1 MKTKNIM
8 ILLFTIILLN
18 GIYAASTD
26 YDTINLVADTYNY
39 SPVPVIPGEEFELW
53 IQLTNNSNIVAEN
66 INYLLDLEYPFEIS
80 DFNNT
85 TQTISRLSP
94 YQSTIIKYKL
104 KTDIKAQ
111 DGTYE
116 LNFKYRPGNSEIY
129 NLKKYEI
136 DVASETSVLE
146 VTKIELSDLSIGA
159 DGTLNITISNLS
171 ARAVRDVFVT
181 LEDATGD
188 YISVLDLKTQYFDH
202 INANS
207 EIIATYKINVAKT
220 VTQTS
225 YPLPLTVRYTSSS
238 GEDTITRDIGVKIN
252 DNPKMVLNIINIGE
266 NNNNKLY
273 IGNKEKI
280 ELEIYNVG
288 NIDAEAVYAE
298 MTSTI
303 SLEQPKYFVG
313 SIEKDNY
320 DSVVLEFNTK
330 TDIKPGSYPVQL
342 TIKYKDASLKE
353 QEITKGITVEVVKN
367 PKNKSIFSGIFSFL
381 IGIVVFVIILAL
393 LILFLRWANKTLL
406 KPAFGGIID
415 KIFKRKKKWIQKNI
429 NHWLIS
435 P

>member
-66 INYLLDLEYPFEIS
+66 VNYILDLEYPFEIS

-116 LNFKYRPGNSEIY
+116 LNFKYRPENSEIY

-146 VTKIELSDLSIGA
+146 VTKTELSDLSIGA
-159 DGTLNITISNLS
+159 DGTLKITISNLS
-171 ARAVRDVFVT
+171 AKAVRDVFVT
-181 LEDATGD
+181 LEDSTGD
-188 YISVLDLKTQYFDH
+188 YISVLDLKTQYLDH

-225 YPLPLTVRYTSSS
+225 YPLPLTVRYTTNS
-238 GEDTITRDIGVKIN
+238 GEQTITRDIGVKIN
-252 DNPKMVLNIINIGE
+252 DNPKMVLNIINLGE

-342 TIKYKDASLKE
+342 IIKYKDASLKE

-367 PKNKSIFSGIFSFL
+367 PKNKSIFSGIFSFF
-381 IGIVVFVIILAL
+381 IGIIVFVIILAL

-406 KPAFGGIID
+406 KPAFGGIIE
-415 KIFKRKKKWIQKNI
+415 KIFKRKKKWIQI
-429 NHWLIS
+429 NTSHWLIS

>member
-18 GIYAASTD
+18 GIYATD

-39 SPVPVIPGEEFELW
+39 SPVPVIPGQEFELW
-53 IQLTNNSNIVAEN
+53 IQLTNNSNSVAEN
-66 INYLLDLEYPFEIS
+66 INYLLDLEYPFEIV

-85 TQTISRLSP
+85 AQTISRLAP

-104 KTDIKAQ
+104 KTDIKTQ

-116 LNFKYRPGNSEIY
+116 LNFKYRLKNSEIY
-129 NLKKYEI
+129 NLKKYKI
-136 DVASETSVLE
+136 DVASETSVIE
-146 VTKIELSDLSIGA
+146 VTKTELSDLSIGA
-159 DGTLNITISNLS
+159 DGTLKITISNLS
-171 ARAVRDVFVT
+171 AKTVRDVFVT
-181 LEDATGD
+181 LEDAVED
-188 YISVLDLKTQYFDH
+188 NISVLDLKTQYIDH
-202 INANS
+202 INADS
-207 EIIATYKINVAKT
+207 EAIVTYKINVAKT

-225 YPLPLTVRYTSSS
+225 YSLPLTVKYTSSS
-238 GEDTITRDIGVKIN
+238 GVDTITRDIGVKIN
-252 DNPKMVLNIINIGE
+252 DNPKMVLNIVNIGA
-266 NNNNKLY
+266 NNNNKIY

-303 SLEQPKYFVG
+303 SFEQPKYFVG

-320 DSVVLEFNTK
+320 DSVILGFNTK
-330 TDIKPGSYPVQL
+330 TDIKPGSYPIQI

-367 PKNKSIFSGIFSFL
+367 PKNKSFFSGVFSFFM
-381 IGIVVFVIILAL
+381 GVMVFVIILAL
-393 LILFLRWANKTLL
+393 IILFLRWANKAIL
-406 KPAFGGIID
+406 KPAYGGILE
-415 KIFKRKKKWIQKNI
+415 KIFKRKKK
-429 NHWLIS
+429 
-435 P
+435 

>member
-1 MKTKNIM
+1 MKTKNII
-8 ILLFTIILLN
+8 ILLFTVILLN
-18 GIYAASTD
+18 GVCAANTD

-39 SPVPVIPGEEFELW
+39 SPVPVMPGQEFELW
-53 IQLTNNSNIVAEN
+53 IQLTNNSNSIAEN
-66 INYLLDLEYPFEIS
+66 ITYLLDLEYPFEIS

-104 KTDIKAQ
+104 KTDLKTQ

-116 LNFKYRPGNSEIY
+116 LNFKYRVKNSEIY
-129 NLKKYEI
+129 NLKKYKI
-136 DVASETSVLE
+136 DVASKTSVLE
-146 VTKIELSDLSIGA
+146 VTKTALSDLSIGA
-159 DGTLNITISNLS
+159 DGILKITISNLS

-181 LEDATGD
+181 LEDSIGD
-188 YISVLDLKTQYFDH
+188 YISVLDLKTQYIDH

-225 YPLPLTVRYTSSS
+225 YSLPLTVKYTSAS
-238 GEDTITRDIGVKIN
+238 GIDTITRDIGIKIN
-252 DNPKMVLNIINIGE
+252 DNPKMVLNIINVGA
-266 NNNNKLY
+266 NNNNKIY

-303 SLEQPKYFVG
+303 SFEQPKYFVG
-313 SIEKDNY
+313 AIEKDNY
-320 DSVVLEFNTK
+320 DSVILEFNTK
-330 TDIKPGSYPVQL
+330 RDIKPGSYPIQI

-353 QEITKGITVEVVKN
+353 QEITKGITVDVVKN
-367 PKNKSIFSGIFSFL
+367 PQNKSFFSGVFSFL
-381 IGIVVFVIILAL
+381 IGVIVFVIILAL
-393 LILFLRWANKTLL
+393 IILFLRWANKAIL
-406 KPAFGGIID
+406 KPAYGGLIE
-415 KIFKRKKKWIQKNI
+415 KIFKRKKKWFQKNI
-429 NHWLIS
+429 SHWLIS